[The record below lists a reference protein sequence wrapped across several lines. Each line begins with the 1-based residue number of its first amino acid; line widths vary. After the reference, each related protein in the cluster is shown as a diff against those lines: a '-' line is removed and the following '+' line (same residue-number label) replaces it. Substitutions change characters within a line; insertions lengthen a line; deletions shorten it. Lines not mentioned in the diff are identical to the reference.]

1 MDERGW
7 SRAELARQAKI
18 NRAYV
23 TDYLNSGV
31 VPSVGTR
38 QKLAS
43 ALGVSVEE
51 VNRAADAS
59 PTHGVFELSPA
70 READAQTL
78 DRSQSELIYEI
89 IRHLAEG
96 NRRRDPIMTME
107 EAGGGLEGT
116 ERFMERSKEQE
127 EVGRHGDAAPN
138 RQAAGSAATEEYE
151 PTLDRLKYGRSVALK
166 LAKLAD
172 DIHQGQADFL
182 WPHLQQVMQQSSDPE
197 DFDQK
202 LEEMIAEYA
211 GDAALRDARQ
221 DAAEHYDLAADESIH
236 QGDHGRIGPDDIEHS
251 T

>member
-1 MDERGW
+1 MDAAGISSLTRLADKAGLSQTTV
-7 SRAELARQAKI
+7 SRTAHGDHTPGADTITALAA
-18 NRAYV
+18 
-23 TDYLNSGV
+23 TLS
-31 VPSVGTR
+31 VPESTIY
-38 QKLAS
+38 KL
-43 ALGVSVEE
+43 
-51 VNRAADAS
+51 
-59 PTHGVFELSPA
+59 THGRDIASRPWSPPAEVQRLSK
-70 READAQTL
+70 REQDALT
-78 DRSQSELIYEI
+78 EM
-89 IRHLAEG
+89 IRA
-96 NRRRDPIMTME
+96 MA
-107 EAGGGLEGT
+107 AGRE
-116 ERFMERSKEQE
+116 EQE

-138 RQAAGSAATEEYE
+138 RQAAGSAAPEEYE

-172 DIHQGQADFL
+172 DMHQGQADFL